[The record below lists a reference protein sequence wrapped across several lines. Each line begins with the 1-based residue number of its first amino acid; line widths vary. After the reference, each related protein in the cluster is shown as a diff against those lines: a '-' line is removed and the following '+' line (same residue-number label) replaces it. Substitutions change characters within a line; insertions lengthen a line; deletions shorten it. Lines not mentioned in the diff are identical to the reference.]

1 MQMCI
6 CGEYIHTHRYPH
18 TQNKQEMNISM
29 LTRFKKSHRPE
40 LKPLINYSDG
50 WIMKSVQISL
60 FKSKDN

>member
-50 WIMKSVQISL
+50 
-60 FKSKDN
+60 